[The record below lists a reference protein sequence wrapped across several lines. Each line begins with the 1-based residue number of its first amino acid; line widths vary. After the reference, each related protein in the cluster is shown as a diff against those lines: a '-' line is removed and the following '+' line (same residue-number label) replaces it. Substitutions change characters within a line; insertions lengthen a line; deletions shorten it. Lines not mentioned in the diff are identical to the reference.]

1 MSFWSKSWSC
11 NVSLLILKTWL
22 ITVQFPVKL
31 QELEKI
37 SENVPQ
43 RTSDDIHL
51 NVFLQ
56 RLVKHRITWRKLSA
70 LELYLKLMKDRT
82 KTLTQ

>member
-1 MSFWSKSWSC
+1 MR
-11 NVSLLILKTWL
+11 
-22 ITVQFPVKL
+22 
-31 QELEKI
+31 
-37 SENVPQ
+37 ENVAQ

-82 KTLTQ
+82 KDTDAITRTNEAFLVCTAIF